1 MISILNSLCYSNYK
15 NLQDGFVDMHMKQAC
30 VDKRY
35 LATTVLKTID
45 ILNLLAVRPMTPTE
59 ICKALNLN
67 KSTVHRLLYTLEYS
81 GYIEKSQDMRNYRL
95 GIKLVQLCS
104 LRINDIELVTEA
116 KPFLV
121 KLVAEI
127 NQTVHLAVMS
137 ENRAMFIDKI
147 NTVNTI
153 RMYSEIGKSI
163 PLHCSAI
170 GKSLL
175 LDKSDEEI
183 LEIIQKTGMQ
193 RFTSDTLTEPDELL
207 EQLRIAR
214 RKGFTIDNFEHEENV
229 CCIAVPIY
237 DYRHQIIAAIST
249 AALKNTSLDREHMI
263 TALKSTAQQISSCL
277 GCKCE

>member
-1 MISILNSLCYSNYK
+1 MYMMQEY
-15 NLQDGFVDMHMKQAC
+15 

-35 LATTVLKTID
+35 LATTVLKAID
-45 ILNLLAVRPMTPTE
+45 ILNMLAVRPMTPAE

-81 GYIEKSQDMRNYRL
+81 GYIEKTQDMRNYRL

-121 KLVAEI
+121 KLVSEI

-170 GKSLL
+170 GKALL
-175 LDKSDEEI
+175 LDKSDEEVLDI
-183 LEIIQKTGMQ
+183 LQKTGMQ
-193 RFTSDTLTEPDELL
+193 RFTSDTLTDPNALL
-207 EQLRIAR
+207 QQLHVGRM
-214 RKGFTIDNFEHEENV
+214 KGFTIDNFEHEENV
-229 CCIAVPIY
+229 CCIAAPIY

-249 AALKNTSLDREHMI
+249 AALKSTTLNREHMI
-263 TALKSTAQQISSCL
+263 TALKLTARQISSCL